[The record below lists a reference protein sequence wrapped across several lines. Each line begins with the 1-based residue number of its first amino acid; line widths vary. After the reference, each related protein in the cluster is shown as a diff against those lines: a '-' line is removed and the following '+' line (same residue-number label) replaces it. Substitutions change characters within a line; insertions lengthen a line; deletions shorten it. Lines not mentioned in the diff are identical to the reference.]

1 VFDENHQ
8 PLFQTVV
15 GVVEKANYRGLLSHY
30 FDLYVPYGQSNP
42 QPNNLMVR
50 TAEEPEGLASR
61 LKDAVRE
68 VDPGIAV
75 TGMTTLEAMVERE
88 FRPWRFNVQLFSF
101 LGVTASLL
109 AAIGLG
115 GLLAIGVRERTR
127 EIAIRASIGATPAS
141 LQRAFLRRG
150 ISLAGIGILVGLLAS
165 LLVGRSIRSLLY
177 GVEPWDFATLAGV
190 AATLLAIAFVAS
202 VLPAGRASRVSPA
215 AALRHY

>member
-1 VFDENHQ
+1 
-8 PLFQTVV
+8 
-15 GVVEKANYRGLLSHY
+15 VEKANYRGLLSHY
-30 FDLYVPYGQSNP
+30 FDLYVPYRQSNP

-50 TAEEPEGLASR
+50 TTANPEGLASR
-61 LKDAVRE
+61 LREAVRE

-75 TGMTTLEAMVERE
+75 TGMTTVEAMVERE

-109 AAIGLG
+109 ASIGLG
-115 GLLAIGVRERTR
+115 GFLAIGVQERTK

-141 LQRAFLRRG
+141 LQRAFLGRG
-150 ISLAGIGILVGLLAS
+150 VSLAGIGVLLGLLAS

-177 GVEPWDFATLAGV
+177 GVEPWDLATLGGV
-190 AATLLAIAFVAS
+190 TATLLVTAFVAS
-202 VLPAGRASRVSPA
+202 ALPAGRASRISPS